1 MKKEE
6 YIKLTKHLD
15 SEKEFVEVEVSA
27 STQSL
32 ITMLYSAMSS
42 NQMLAN
48 AIIIATAS
56 YTEKIIQDDIKAR
69 LN

>member
-1 MKKEE
+1 MKEE

-15 SEKEFVEVEVSA
+15 KDKEFVEVEVSA

-32 ITMLYSAMSS
+32 ITMLYSAMNS

-56 YTEKIIQDDIKAR
+56 YTESAIQADMKAR

>member
-1 MKKEE
+1 MIQE
-6 YIKLTKHLD
+6 YIKLTKNID
-15 SEKEFVEVEVSA
+15 KDKEFVEVEVSA

-32 ITMLYSAMSS
+32 ITMLYSAMNS

-56 YTEKIIQDDIKAR
+56 YTESSIQADIKAR